1 MARNTLNGNVLDLKL
16 QDILKAML
24 LEGVKISPIT
34 RSSVQKR
41 LGLKSRSTLVVKY
54 RAEMIENARKTQL
67 KEIGFDENGK
77 KSRNSLKE
85 QNDRLKEK
93 LKVAE
98 KERDTLIEKLAMII
112 NGIQAKGYNLEELM
126 MPLRKI

>member
-1 MARNTLNGNVLDLKL
+1 MARNTLNGNSLDLKL

-54 RAEMIENARKTQL
+54 RAEMIENARKIQL
-67 KEIGFDENGK
+67 KEIGLDENGK
-77 KSRNSLKE
+77 KSRNTLKE
-85 QNDRLKEK
+85 QNDLLKEK

-98 KERDTLIEKLAMII
+98 KERDALIEKLAMII